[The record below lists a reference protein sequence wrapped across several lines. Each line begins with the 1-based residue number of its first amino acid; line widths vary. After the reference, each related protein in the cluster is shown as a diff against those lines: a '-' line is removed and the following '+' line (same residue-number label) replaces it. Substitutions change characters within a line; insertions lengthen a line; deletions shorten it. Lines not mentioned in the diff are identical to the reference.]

1 MADFREQAA
10 VAQRANLDF
19 FFGMAGKLLEGEE
32 KLIRLNLDTTKTT
45 FADWYQRMQAG
56 LTTKEGEEATGLQNA
71 LVQPSAEKVMTYER
85 QAAEIVSAMQTQLA
99 EVVNAQYQEVN
110 REVQWFVENFA
121 QNAPVGSEAA
131 IALLK
136 QGASLANTACES
148 VQKATKEAVDIAQSS
163 LSAAAKT
170 ASEMTEA
177 SDEAIEKAE
186 KAAKVTKQ

>member
-136 QGASLANTACES
+136 QGVSLANTACES